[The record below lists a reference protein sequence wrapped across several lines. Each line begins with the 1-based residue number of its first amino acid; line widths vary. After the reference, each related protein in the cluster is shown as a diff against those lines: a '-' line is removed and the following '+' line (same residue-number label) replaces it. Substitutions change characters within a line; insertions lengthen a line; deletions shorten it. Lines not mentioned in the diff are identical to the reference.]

1 MVWCGN
7 SRHLIVKVTKAVA
20 VSSIQNYGIHE
31 LILNMNAQSPLNA
44 QVMDK
49 NLEYVE
55 QCRLAMANKI
65 IAAFSTTSAA
75 VSFLPIADLILV
87 TILQEWMYRMLAC
100 FSINP
105 QRTADTF
112 QTVHRAGS
120 IANLAVRAVALVI
133 GGVLQLSVVGYLMGA
148 GICVTTAS
156 STTAILGW
164 ACYKYFVE
172 KN

>member
-55 QCRLAMANKI
+55 QCRLAMANKV
-65 IAAFSTTSAA
+65 IAAFSTSAA

-87 TILQEWMYRMLAC
+87 TILQEWLYRMLAC
-100 FSINP
+100 FSINT

-112 QTVHRAGS
+112 QTVHRVGS

-148 GICVTTAS
+148 GICVTAAS